1 MRLKHS
7 KQIQRPKL
15 QWLSMPTWWSTSCLE
30 LNYSL
35 LTIWFDQKAS
45 LFIIKL
51 IRICKYFKTHISKEG
66 FYPNL
71 FGSWPIVSRPDLT
84 VIYAW
89 ICGWRICMMQCS
101 KLLRFIPMNVNSR
114 YNSILYLMTLT
125 LTFIVHTGVEETKSM
140 SKF

>member
-15 QWLSMPTWWSTSCLE
+15 QWLSMLTWWSTSCLE

-35 LTIWFDQKAS
+35 LTIWFDQKAPP
-45 LFIIKL
+45 FIVKL
-51 IRICKYFKTHISKEG
+51 IRICTFQKKDFIQS
-66 FYPNL
+66 FL
-71 FGSWPIVSRPDLT
+71 GSWPIMSRPDPT

-89 ICGWRICMMQCS
+89 ICGWRICMRQCS
-101 KLLRFIPMNVNSR
+101 KLLMFFPMYVNSR
-114 YNSILYLMTLT
+114 YNSILYLITLT

-140 SKF
+140 STF